1 MENKKK
7 KGTKKAL
14 IIGGIVVVA
23 AIVLWMLRGA
33 IVMGLLVLSSVTAKV
48 EVNTDIAKYQ
58 DYIGENALPD
68 YALKWG
74 MSEVIFPEEITEDMN
89 VQDYK
94 MVYYNPFDA
103 QYLSYLVV
111 EYDEASYEEE
121 LARLKAYPRMDYIGY
136 YGAQGFDEK
145 YELVAMMSDSYQ
157 GFVYALTDNEGTII
171 YVEIIFCNYFMDLD
185 YKKYISQ
192 EYLPIGFDATSDNP
206 YMQEK
211 MKNRP

>member
-14 IIGGIVVVA
+14 IIGGIVVVL
-23 AIVLWMLRGA
+23 AILLWMLRGV

-48 EVNTDIAKYQ
+48 EVNTDISKYQ
-58 DYIGENALPD
+58 DYIGENALPE

-74 MSEVIFPEEITEDMN
+74 MSEVIFPEEITDDMN

-111 EYDEASYEEE
+111 EYDEVSYEAEI
-121 LARLKAYPRMDYIGY
+121 ARLKSYPQMDYIGY
-136 YGAQGFDEK
+136 YGARGFDEK

-157 GFVYALTDNEGTII
+157 GFVYALTDKEGTII

-185 YKKYISQ
+185 YKKYISE

-211 MKNRP
+211 MKNYP